1 MVECG
6 MDLHVVAPLLQDI
19 YIYMYARLFS
29 SRCCGISMVVD
40 AGIAY
45 LSSYRILRV
54 SCHAIG
60 APSEDISCLRQNVV

>member
-1 MVECG
+1 MWNGSSCSG
-6 MDLHVVAPLLQDI
+6 TVAARH
-19 YIYMYARLFS
+19 IYMYARLFS

-40 AGIAY
+40 AGITY

-54 SCHAIG
+54 SCHTIG